1 MQPTLVDAYVYLPD
15 VALLACRRAALEAAA
30 VVAMV
35 GRSTRSSSSRRPH
48 TQGALLLMS
57 LSLGWVVVD
66 LVG

>member
-1 MQPTLVDAYVYLPD
+1 MQPTLVDAYVYVPE
-15 VALLACRRAALEAAA
+15 VALGACRRAALEAAVA
-30 VVAMV
+30 AVAMA
-35 GRSTRSSSSRRPH
+35 GRSKKSSSRRPH